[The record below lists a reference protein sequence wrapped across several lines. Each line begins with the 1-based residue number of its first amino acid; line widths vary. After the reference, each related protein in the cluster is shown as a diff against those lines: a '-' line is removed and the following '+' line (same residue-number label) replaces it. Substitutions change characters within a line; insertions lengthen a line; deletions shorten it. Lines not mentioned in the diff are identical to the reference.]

1 MNNPNTQAKANSSKP
16 KSRNFT
22 FLLYPES
29 LPTDWELKIEMLGY
43 PCAISPLHDKDI
55 MKVTEDG
62 EIIYKKP
69 HYHGL
74 MVLPSPVTAQAVR
87 NKLANALGGKG
98 LASMVQIV
106 NKSVDNMY
114 SYLTH
119 ESKDAIAK
127 NKHVYDKAEIKHLN
141 EFDISRYIVI
151 DTTDKKIIRESVIAN
166 IKKWKLKN
174 ILDLVDLVESDNW
187 DLDFGM
193 EVIHD
198 VSGSYMR
205 IFDSYFDA
213 VYRRWKAQEKDEVK
227 KLQAQVDRLTRDL
240 MKAKRQNAD
249 LKSELS
255 DLKKTKTN
263 KPF

>member
-1 MNNPNTQAKANSSKP
+1 MNNANTQAKTNSSKP
-16 KSRNFT
+16 KGRNFT

-29 LPTDWELKIEMLGY
+29 LPTDWEMKIEMLGY

-127 NKHVYDKAEIKHLN
+127 NKHVYDKADLKHLN
-141 EFDISRYIVI
+141 EFDISRYIVF
-151 DTTDKKIIRESVIAN
+151 DTTDKKIIRESVIAK
-166 IKKWKLKN
+166 IKERSLKN
-174 ILDLVDLVESDNW
+174 IMDLADYANSDEW

-193 EVIHD
+193 DVIHD
-198 VSGSYMR
+198 VAGNYMR
-205 IFDSYFDA
+205 LFDSYFNA
-213 VYRRWKAQEKDEVK
+213 VYQRGKSQEAK
-227 KLQAQVDRLTRDL
+227 KIKELESQVNKLTSTL
-240 MKAKRQNAD
+240 MKLRKQNAE